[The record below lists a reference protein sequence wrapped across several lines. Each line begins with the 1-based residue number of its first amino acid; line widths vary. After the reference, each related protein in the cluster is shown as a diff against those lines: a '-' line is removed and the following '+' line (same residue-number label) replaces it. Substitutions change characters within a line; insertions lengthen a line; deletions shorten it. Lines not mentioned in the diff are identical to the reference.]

1 VTAFVQK
8 RVFQS
13 LACTN
18 RQHTQLEE
26 KRVKRKRKRKEKEK
40 DRGSEVAVIPHLV
53 NFRTSTIFLIQL
65 VVQKYIVH

>member
-26 KRVKRKRKRKEKEK
+26 KRVKKKEKEK

>member
-26 KRVKRKRKRKEKEK
+26 KRVKKKEKEKEK

-65 VVQKYIVH
+65 VGQKYIVH